1 MKNNRYLWRGRLFFY
16 GFNDFKQNDQCNN
29 LQNLIHNTT
38 SLQGVWSTVFNIFC
52 RITRI
57 FIVTYNFHLVKPK
70 RYI

>member
-1 MKNNRYLWRGRLFFY
+1 MVLTIS
-16 GFNDFKQNDQCNN
+16 KQNDQCNN

-38 SLQGVWSTVFNIFC
+38 SLQEYGQQIFNIFC

-57 FIVTYNFHLVKPK
+57 FAVTYNFHLVKPK